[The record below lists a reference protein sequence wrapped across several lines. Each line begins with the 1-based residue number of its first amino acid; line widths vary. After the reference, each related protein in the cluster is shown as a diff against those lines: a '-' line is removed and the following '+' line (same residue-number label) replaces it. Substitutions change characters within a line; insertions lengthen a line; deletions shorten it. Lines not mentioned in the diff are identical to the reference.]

1 MKITFAAIILALASG
16 CMGTSGLVRQL
27 ARDPASAYISVDT
40 LYGKVKL
47 VRANPGTNVTVTV
60 SPEGAVSVDSNPSTG
75 VASRTRS
82 PGIPVRATLNLEP

>member
-1 MKITFAAIILALASG
+1 MKATLLAVALALLSG
-16 CMGTSGLVRQL
+16 CMGTSGLVRSL

-60 SPEGAVSVDSNPSTG
+60 SPDGAVSVDSNPS
-75 VASRTRS
+75 AEAANRARS